1 MSETDSESRKRK
13 GIWTPDVVEDGGKKI
28 AVACQ
33 GGGSH
38 TAFTAGVLKRLLEDW
53 SSEHRLV
60 GLSGSSGGAF
70 NAVAAWYGLAAGDR
84 TDAVE
89 NLVGIWDDLS
99 ADGLV
104 DRMTNDMMVGYSQIE
119 DSGVPTPSVSPY
131 YVPGSSLG
139 QEKIK
144 RTLRRY
150 IEFDDIPNYCEG
162 AFPELVVGT
171 VNVNAGEFETFKNED
186 VTPEAVLASAADPSL
201 FEGVEIHGHVH
212 WDGLFSQNPP
222 VNDLMRVEPE
232 RKPDEIWVVQINPQ
246 EREGEPKTLEEI
258 TDRRN
263 ELSGNISMNQE
274 LRFIERVNDWVDEG
288 YLPEEDFTKTEVRRI
303 EMGENY
309 HCSTKLDRSPDFI
322 DELMELGEKRA
333 GEFLDD

>member
-1 MSETDSESRKRK
+1 MSESENESEVWASDFVGESDKN
-13 GIWTPDVVEDGGKKI
+13 V

-38 TAFTAGVLKRLLEDW
+38 TAFTAGVLKGLLEDW
-53 SSEHRLV
+53 SPEHRLV

-70 NAVAAWYGLAAGDR
+70 NAVATWYGLASGDR

-104 DRMTNDMMVGYSQIE
+104 DRMTNDVMVGYSRVE
-119 DSGVPTPSVSPY
+119 GSGFPTPSVSPY
-131 YVPGSSLG
+131 YVPGSALG

-144 RTLRRY
+144 RALGRY
-150 IEFDDIPNYCEG
+150 IEFDEIPNYCEG

-303 EMGENY
+303 EMGESY
-309 HCSTKLDRSPDFI
+309 HCSTKLDRSPGFI